1 MAINWW
7 WKRKQGCGIIM
18 LLYRLC
24 RPTRKGK
31 YISIRCNNIVIHFS
45 TPVFWWPH
53 HCFSPGGGAGTSEQM
68 LRIYRSSGVVI
79 KFVVVANRYSVWEL
93 LYAGDNIIR
102 SNQWLIQL
110 GNSIVR
116 RLRYLVTSHAQVRH
130 QPMRQVFLPS
140 LTFAYESSRV
150 PTILDVVVWA
160 TGYICRK

>member
-1 MAINWW
+1 
-7 WKRKQGCGIIM
+7 
-18 LLYRLC
+18 
-24 RPTRKGK
+24 
-31 YISIRCNNIVIHFS
+31 
-45 TPVFWWPH
+45 
-53 HCFSPGGGAGTSEQM
+53 M

-150 PTILDVVVWA
+150 PTILDVVV
-160 TGYICRK
+160 